1 MQDLRNFRDY
11 YEVLGV
17 SRETSNEEIKKVF
30 RRLARQYHPDLNPG
44 NKEAEEKFKAIGE
57 AYEVLSDQTRRAEY
71 DQYTKYWNQPGF
83 WSKQTSRAKTG
94 DSRGNGN
101 KVDYGAF
108 PDFNNFVDQVL
119 GRRKQARTAT
129 ADDEPVTTAPRDPF
143 RPGTTKAAYTV
154 NARTTR
160 RDIEAKLTIP
170 LERAYEGGLERIRL
184 PEDGRSLEV
193 NMPPGMYTGQI
204 VRLREQ
210 GIGGGDLYLKI
221 TVPPHPYFKL
231 EGNDIAIQ
239 LPITPVEAI
248 LGGAVEV
255 PTLDGLVQMNL
266 PPGVR
271 TGQRLR
277 LAKKGYPDP
286 DGERGDQIVEIQIV
300 VPRNISPEERD
311 LYEKIRQIETFNP
324 RADLPI

>member
-1 MQDLRNFRDY
+1 
-11 YEVLGV
+11 
-17 SRETSNEEIKKVF
+17 
-30 RRLARQYHPDLNPG
+30 
-44 NKEAEEKFKAIGE
+44 
-57 AYEVLSDQTRRAEY
+57 
-71 DQYTKYWNQPGF
+71 
-83 WSKQTSRAKTG
+83 
-94 DSRGNGN
+94 
-101 KVDYGAF
+101 
-108 PDFNNFVDQVL
+108 
-119 GRRKQARTAT
+119 
-129 ADDEPVTTAPRDPF
+129 
-143 RPGTTKAAYTV
+143 
-154 NARTTR
+154 
-160 RDIEAKLTIP
+160 
-170 LERAYEGGLERIRL
+170 
-184 PEDGRSLEV
+184 
-193 NMPPGMYTGQI
+193 
-204 VRLREQ
+204 
-210 GIGGGDLYLKI
+210 
-221 TVPPHPYFKL
+221 HPYFKL

-277 LAKKGYPDP
+277 LAKKGYPDA